1 MDTIDRLEARPH
13 LLISAGKSITARRAS
28 WVLCAMIPLIVL
40 SQFFRSSNGVIA
52 PDLMADLGLTAEDI
66 GVLSSSFFFVFALL
80 QIPLGILLDRFGAR
94 HVLSALMLLA
104 ITGSLVFAGAADLS
118 GLIAGRLLIGT
129 GCAGLMVGSL
139 VILARWYSPAHFAG
153 ALATLFASAN
163 AGSLA
168 ATLPLAAAAAAWG
181 WRSTFIGLS
190 VISAMLAAVFFLTVR
205 DAAPGHP
212 FHRRAPETLLD
223 VTKGVIKIIRMRDLC
238 LMFPMVA
245 VGYASFISIVGL
257 WGGPYLHE
265 VYGLGSVAR
274 GNVLSLMALSM
285 MVGTLAYGRI
295 DRWIGSRRTLTTL
308 GASAS
313 ALLLVLLALQ
323 PAGPLWQTTALLCLF
338 GFAGAYSLVVMAHG
352 LALVPD
358 ELAGRG
364 ATALNTALMG
374 GAAIIQAVTGAVVE
388 SFPHRIGEDAT
399 AAYAMLYAILAGL
412 TLAALLVY
420 RRVRDIDGSAPKPA
434 AFTVPNPSENDL
446 RGASAGA

>member
-1 MDTIDRLEARPH
+1 VDTTNTMEGLPNHLASARK
-13 LLISAGKSITARRAS
+13 SANGRRAS

-52 PDLMADLGLTAEDI
+52 PDLMTDLKLSAENI

-80 QIPLGILLDRFGAR
+80 QVPLGILLDRFGAR

-104 ITGSLVFAGAADLS
+104 IGGSLVFAVAADLS
-118 GLIAGRLLIGT
+118 GLVAGRLLIGV

-153 ALATLFASAN
+153 AMATLFASAN
-163 AGSLA
+163 AGSLV

-181 WRSTFIGLS
+181 WRATFVGLS
-190 VISAMLAAVFFLTVR
+190 VISALLTAVFFLTVR
-205 DAAPGHP
+205 DAAPDHP

-223 VTKGVIKIIRMRDLC
+223 VTKGLVKIIRMRDLC
-238 LMFPMVA
+238 LLFPMVA

-265 VYGLGSVAR
+265 VYGLESVAR

-285 MVGTLAYGRI
+285 IVGTLAYGRI
-295 DRWIGSRRTLTTL
+295 DRWIGSRRTLTTM
-308 GASAS
+308 GASVS
-313 ALLLVLLALQ
+313 ALLLVLLALN
-323 PAGPLWQTTALLCLF
+323 PGGPLWQTTTLLCLF
-338 GFAGAYSLVVMAHG
+338 GFVGAYSLVVMAHG

-364 ATALNTALMG
+364 TTALNTALMG
-374 GAAIIQAVTGAVVE
+374 GAAVIQAVTGAVVE
-388 SFPHRIGEDAT
+388 SFPHRIGDGAT
-399 AAYAMLYAILAGL
+399 TAYAVIFVILAGL
-412 TLAALLVY
+412 TLGALLIY
-420 RRVRDIDGSAPKPA
+420 RRVRDVDAPASKPV
-434 AFTVPNPSENDL
+434 AFLAPSSSEND
-446 RGASAGA
+446 

>member
-1 MDTIDRLEARPH
+1 MDTIDRLEARPN
-13 LLISAGKSITARRAS
+13 LLTSAGKSVTARPAS
-28 WVLCAMIPLIVL
+28 WVLCPLIPLIVL

-94 HVLSALMLLA
+94 YVLSALMLLTIA
-104 ITGSLVFAGAADLS
+104 GSLVFAGATDLS

-190 VISAMLAAVFFLTVR
+190 VISTILAAVFFLTVR

-223 VTKGVIKIIRMRDLC
+223 VTTGMS
-238 LMFPMVA
+238 
-245 VGYASFISIVGL
+245 G
-257 WGGPYLHE
+257 
-265 VYGLGSVAR
+265 
-274 GNVLSLMALSM
+274 
-285 MVGTLAYGRI
+285 
-295 DRWIGSRRTLTTL
+295 
-308 GASAS
+308 
-313 ALLLVLLALQ
+313 
-323 PAGPLWQTTALLCLF
+323 AGPIFMKFTVSGRW
-338 GFAGAYSLVVMAHG
+338 
-352 LALVPD
+352 
-358 ELAGRG
+358 RG
-364 ATALNTALMG
+364 AM
-374 GAAIIQAVTGAVVE
+374 
-388 SFPHRIGEDAT
+388 SC
-399 AAYAMLYAILAGL
+399 
-412 TLAALLVY
+412 
-420 RRVRDIDGSAPKPA
+420 
-434 AFTVPNPSENDL
+434 PSW
-446 RGASAGA
+446 RCR